1 MDSDSQVQVNKTRI
15 KKVAKAAESE
25 GEEEEEEEYDDEE
38 EEEEDDLY
46 ELKVTD
52 IKKKL
57 QSEVLS
63 F

>member
-1 MDSDSQVQVNKTRI
+1 MDSDSQVQVNKMHI
-15 KKVAKAAESE
+15 KKVANAAESE
-25 GEEEEEEEYDDEE
+25 GEEEEG
-38 EEEEDDLY
+38 EDNLH